1 MGYLAMT
8 SPPGARGTR
17 DTDLELAL
25 TLLREVVDYYYGK
38 RTRVQFQETLRA
50 AKELVERCAHV

>member
-1 MGYLAMT
+1 MT